1 MWRADSFEKTLML
14 GKIEGRRRRGQ
25 QRMRWLDGFTDSM
38 DMGLG
43 RLWELVMDREAW
55 RVSVHWVAE
64 SDMTEWVNWIGLIK
78 DSLFCLGYQLSLYNH
93 SPYVYLFLSLYC
105 QREGYWLGLFHLT
118 KYCWRSTFLVSNQN
132 TQGWFWL
139 SQLHRSS
146 INGQHSMVGFSYLYN
161 GMSHSKLVQK
171 DYLPSQEYGEYCQH
185 PQAFKL
191 KIILSKLLLH
201 GNWEH
206 YFISNTC
213 VSNVFES
220 FLDVLF
226 WSVRMIQ
233 WVVD

>member
-1 MWRADSFEKTLML
+1 
-14 GKIEGRRRRGQ
+14 
-25 QRMRWLDGFTDSM
+25 M

-55 RVSVHWVAE
+55 RVSVHQVAE

-93 SPYVYLFLSLYC
+93 SSYVYLFLSLYC

-191 KIILSKLLLH
+191 NIILSKLLLH